1 MQKRCINRRGRRSR
15 QIGDMLLESM
25 IAMGM
30 VGIIAAGPA
39 YITSK
44 ASVSQRQSNLH
55 AQAVM
60 QLRNQLQGQG
70 SAMCP
75 STTSTITVGVTD
87 LTVTPTCTELDNG
100 ATITIAGKTVE
111 LDGTTI
117 EKRVSLSVTSA
128 ALFGGS
134 GTIVVSQ

>member
-1 MQKRCINRRGRRSR
+1 MQKRSINRTGRRSR
-15 QIGDMLLESM
+15 QIGDMLLES
-25 IAMGM
+25 IVAMGM

-39 YITSK
+39 YITSR
-44 ASVSQRQSNLH
+44 ASVSQTQSNMH

-60 QLRNQLQGQG
+60 QLRNLLQTQG
-70 SAMCP
+70 SVMCTGTIAP
-75 STTSTITVGVTD
+75 ITVGVTS
-87 LTVTPTCTELDNG
+87 LAVTPTCTVLGGG
-100 ATITIAGKTVE
+100 AAITIAGQAVD

-117 EKRVSLSVTSA
+117 EKSVSLSVTSA